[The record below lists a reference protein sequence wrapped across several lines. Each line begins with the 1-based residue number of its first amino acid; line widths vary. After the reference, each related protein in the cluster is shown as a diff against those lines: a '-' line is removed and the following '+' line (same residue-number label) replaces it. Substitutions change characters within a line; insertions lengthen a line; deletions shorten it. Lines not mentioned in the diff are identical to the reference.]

1 MGGLGNAASLGPL
14 SVPANWTSVIPTLN
28 GGAISGLPNAGLD
41 AANAAP
47 TVLGAAPRGALAG
60 APRSP
65 GPRYGVVPTIMSR
78 RPPTDTRKPRHEQRA
93 ADFPDSVGD
102 GARGDRNRTVPVA
115 APRSGRSGE

>member
-1 MGGLGNAASLGPL
+1 AASSGASALGSLGSGVVGGLGNAASLGPL

-78 RPPTDTRKPRHEQRA
+78 PP
-93 ADFPDSVGD
+93 SD
-102 GARGDRNRTVPVA
+102 GYA
-115 APRSGRSGE
+115 